1 MTKSIVAVTA
11 CAAGIAHT
19 YMAAESIEK
28 AAKKMGYQVK
38 VETNGA
44 IGAENVL
51 TNEDIENADLVLI
64 AADIKIDPIR
74 FAGKRLYVTKSIPAI
89 EDAEELIK
97 RACNEAEVFA
107 QKGSKVG
114 KIQIG
119 NDKEKVNFFTH
130 IMSGISYMVPMVIAA
145 GLILTIAN
153 LYAFQRDDLGRIVNW
168 GFDTKTEIGLL
179 MSHLFQVGQVG
190 FKLMIPL
197 FAGFVANSIADKPAI
212 APAMI
217 GAYIAND
224 AELLGADAGGGFIS
238 AIVVAFI
245 VGYFVKLLKK
255 IKWPKILMP
264 IVPIMIIPFIA
275 TLVIS
280 LIVFYIIG
288 QPIAA
293 GMDAMY
299 NGLTWLNDT
308 YSSAPIIIGAICGA
322 MIGFDLGGPVNKTA
336 LVFGTAIFTD
346 TLAKYGIDGANFVP
360 GTATQAA
367 ISVAPLGVWLAT
379 RLFKK
384 KFSKD
389 EKIAASAA
397 FGMGMVGVTEGAIP
411 FVAADPV
418 RMITAN
424 IAGSAVAG
432 GLVAAAGCKFYGG
445 IGSPLGTFIGYIEQ
459 PIPFITWIV
468 CVLAGIVVT
477 ASIIG
482 FTRRNVESEI
492 TEEMEGV
499 LNEQR
504 SI

>member
-1 MTKSIVAVTA
+1 MTKKIVAVTA

-19 YMAAESIEK
+19 YMAAESLER
-28 AAKKMGYQVK
+28 AAKELGYDVK

-64 AADIKIDPIR
+64 ASDIKIDPIR
-74 FAGKRLYVTKSIPAI
+74 FSGKPLFVTKSIPAI
-89 EDAEELIK
+89 EDAEGLIK
-97 RACNEAEVFA
+97 KAFDEAEVFGK
-107 QKGSKVG
+107 KGSKVG

-153 LYAFQRDDLGRIVNW
+153 LYAFQKDDLGRIVEW
-168 GFDTKTEIGLL
+168 GFNTDTQMGLL
-179 MSHLFQVGQVG
+179 MSKLFYVGQVG

-217 GAYIAND
+217 GAYLAND
-224 AELLGADAGGGFIS
+224 PEFLGADAGGGFIG
-238 AIVVAFI
+238 AIAVAFI
-245 VGYFVKLLKK
+245 VGYMVKGLKK
-255 IKWPKILMP
+255 IKWPKLVRP
-264 IVPIMIIPFIA
+264 IVPIMIIPFLA
-275 TLVIS
+275 TLAITLIVLYVIGTPIS
-280 LIVFYIIG
+280 L
-288 QPIAA
+288 AMD
-293 GMDAMY
+293 GMY
-299 NGLTWLNDT
+299 EGLTSLNEN
-308 YSSAPIIIGAICGA
+308 YAGAPVIIGAICGA

-346 TLAKYGIDGANFVP
+346 TLTKYGIDGANFVP

-379 RLFKK
+379 IIFKH

-389 EKIAASAA
+389 EKVAASAA
-397 FGMGMVGVTEGAIP
+397 FGMGIVGVTEGAIP
-411 FVAADPV
+411 FVASDPV
-418 RMITAN
+418 RMIIAN
-424 IAGSAVAG
+424 VTGSAVAG
-432 GLVAAAGCKFYGG
+432 GLVAATGCKFYGG

-459 PIPFITWIV
+459 PIPFITWIL
-468 CVLAGIVVT
+468 CVSAGILTT
-477 ASIIG
+477 ALLIG
-482 FTRRNVESEI
+482 FMKKTP
-492 TEEMEGV
+492 EEMVVVEE
-499 LNEQR
+499 N
-504 SI
+504 